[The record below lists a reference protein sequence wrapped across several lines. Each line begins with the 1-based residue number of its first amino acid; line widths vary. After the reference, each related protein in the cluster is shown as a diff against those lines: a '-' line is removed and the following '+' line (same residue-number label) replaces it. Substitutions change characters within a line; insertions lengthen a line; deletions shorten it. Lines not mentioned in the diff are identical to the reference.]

1 MFFFYILLMLSL
13 ALMLLIINTTIKIH
27 IENLKIA
34 MPKINKRNINKNYK
48 ITLKFYILN
57 KFKYLK
63 LDITK
68 TKMEK
73 KLVRKNVDKI
83 KKKIEEGKNK
93 IDIKALKNFKKIKWK
108 LEQINLEIY
117 IGHENTAI
125 NAIIVGILSSLISIT
140 LGNLKN
146 NKNLPNSDKNSTF
159 WKIVPLYQNK
169 NLIEIKLNAILE
181 IKIKDILKFIILKKH
196 WNIKTNYS

>member
-1 MFFFYILLMLSL
+1 MLSL

>member
-1 MFFFYILLMLSL
+1 MFFFYILLILSL
-13 ALMLLIINTTIKIH
+13 ALMILIINTTIKIH

-57 KFKYLK
+57 KIKYLK

-73 KLVRKNVDKI
+73 KFVRKNVDKI

-93 IDIKALKNFKKIKWK
+93 IDIKALKNLKKIKWK

-169 NLIEIKLNAILE
+169 NLIEIKLNTILE
-181 IKIKDILKFIILKKH
+181 IKIKDILKFIILKKTLEYK
-196 WNIKTNYS
+196 N

>member
-1 MFFFYILLMLSL
+1 MFFFYILLILSL
-13 ALMLLIINTTIKIH
+13 ALMILIINTTIKIH

-73 KLVRKNVDKI
+73 KFVRKNVDKI

-93 IDIKALKNFKKIKWK
+93 IDIKALKNLKKIKWK

-169 NLIEIKLNAILE
+169 NLIEIKLNTILE
-181 IKIKDILKFIILKKH
+181 IKIKDILKFIILKKTLEYK
-196 WNIKTNYS
+196 N

>member
-1 MFFFYILLMLSL
+1 MMDFLCIF
-13 ALMLLIINTTIKIH
+13 
-27 IENLKIA
+27 IEKQKSKHVNLT
-34 MPKINKRNINKNYK
+34 KINKRNINKNYK

>member
-1 MFFFYILLMLSL
+1 MFFFYILLILSL

-63 LDITK
+63 LEITK

-73 KLVRKNVDKI
+73 KFVRKNVDKI

-93 IDIKALKNFKKIKWK
+93 IDIKALKNLKKIKWK

-169 NLIEIKLNAILE
+169 NLIEIKLNTILE
-181 IKIKDILKFIILKKH
+181 IKIKDILKFIILKKTLEYK
-196 WNIKTNYS
+196 N

>member
-1 MFFFYILLMLSL
+1 MFFFYILLILSL

-73 KLVRKNVDKI
+73 KFVRKNVDKI

-93 IDIKALKNFKKIKWK
+93 IDIKALKNLKKIKWK

-169 NLIEIKLNAILE
+169 NLIEIKLNTILE
-181 IKIKDILKFIILKKH
+181 IKIKDILKFIILKKTLEYK
-196 WNIKTNYS
+196 N